1 MQARSL
7 NVAFFFLLLFGVGI
21 TVFFIFQPFITAII
35 AAAILTTLLKRPYH
49 YFEKVFH
56 GHKISSALLTCLMA
70 IFVVV
75 TPLFIVVSLAI
86 NEVNTLYSHV
96 ENQGSLQSLLNNAF
110 SRAEGTPGLRFLV
123 NKETFSEEKMLSDI
137 SNFSSNAVGFL
148 QTAYQSITGFVLW
161 IFILFFTLFYFL
173 IDGKKALRYMMDLSP
188 LKDEHDKLLVQ
199 KFVSMSRAT
208 LKGNLVIGIIQGL
221 LGGLAFAIAGVPSP
235 AIWGIIMVFFSII
248 PMVGTGI
255 IWLPAGLI
263 LLLLG
268 DVWQGVFVLAFGALV
283 ISSVDNILRP
293 KLVGKD
299 TQMHPL
305 MIFFATIGGIYFFG
319 LPGFIMGPIVVSLFV
334 ALGEIYRIEFQAQ
347 LKEYNHPK

>member
-1 MQARSL
+1 MQARYL
-7 NVAFFFLLLFGVGI
+7 NVIFFFLLLFGVGI
-21 TVFFIFQPFITAII
+21 TVFFIFKPFITAIM

-49 YFEKVFH
+49 SFEKMFR
-56 GHKISSALLTCLMA
+56 GHKVSSALLTCLLA

-86 NEVNTLYSHV
+86 NEVNSLYSHI
-96 ENQGSLQSLLNNAF
+96 ENEGNLQAMLNNAF
-110 SRAEGTPGLRFLV
+110 ETAEKTPGLSFLV
-123 NKETFSEEKMLSDI
+123 NKETFSEKKMLSDI
-137 SNFSSNAVGFL
+137 SNFSSNAVTFF

-173 IDGKKALRYMMDLSP
+173 IDGKRALRYLMNLSP
-188 LKDEHDKLLVQ
+188 LKNEHDKLLIE

-208 LKGNLVIGIIQGL
+208 LKGNLVIGILQGL
-221 LGGLAFAIAGVPSP
+221 LGGLAFVIAGVPSP

-255 IWLPAGLI
+255 IWLPAGII

-268 DVWQGVFVLAFGALV
+268 NIWQGVFLIAFGSLV

-319 LPGFIMGPIVVSLFV
+319 LPGFIMGPIVVSLFM
-334 ALGEIYRIEFQAQ
+334 ALGEIYRIEFQEQ
-347 LKEYNHPK
+347 LKEYNEA

>member
-21 TVFFIFQPFITAII
+21 TVFFIFKPFITAIM

-49 YFEKVFH
+49 AFEKMFR
-56 GHKISSALLTCLMA
+56 GHKVSSALLTCLLA

-86 NEVNTLYSHV
+86 NEVNGLYGHI
-96 ENQGSLQSLLNNAF
+96 ENEGNLQAMLNNAF
-110 SRAEGTPGLRFLV
+110 ETAERTPGLSFLV
-123 NKETFSEEKMLSDI
+123 NKETFSEKKMLSDI
-137 SNFSSNAVGFL
+137 SNFSSNAVTFF

-173 IDGKKALRYMMDLSP
+173 IDGKKALRYLMNLSP
-188 LKDEHDKLLVQ
+188 LKNEHDKLLID

-208 LKGNLVIGIIQGL
+208 LKGNLVIGVIQGL
-221 LGGLAFAIAGVPSP
+221 LGGLSFAVAGVPSP

-248 PMVGTGI
+248 PMVGTGV

-268 DVWQGVFVLAFGALV
+268 NVWQGVFILAFGALV

-334 ALGEIYRIEFQAQ
+334 ALGEIYRIEFQEQ
-347 LKEYNHPK
+347 LKEYNEG

>member
-1 MQARSL
+1 MHARSL

-49 YFEKVFH
+49 FFEKLFR
-56 GHKISSALLTCLMA
+56 GHKISSALLTCLLA
-70 IFVVV
+70 IFAVV
-75 TPLFIVVSLAI
+75 TPLFIVVSLAVS
-86 NEVNTLYSHV
+86 EVNTLYTQM
-96 ENQGSLQSLLNNAF
+96 ENESALQSGLNNLF
-110 SRAEGTPGLRFLV
+110 VKAETTPGLSFLV
-123 NKETFSEEKMLSDI
+123 NKDTFSEKKLLSDI
-137 SNFSSNAVGFL
+137 SNFSSNAVTFL

-173 IDGKKALRYMMDLSP
+173 IDGKKALRYLMNLSP
-188 LKDEHDKLLVQ
+188 LKDEHDKLLIH

-208 LKGNLVIGIIQGL
+208 LKGNLVIGVIQGL
-221 LGGLAFAIAGVPSP
+221 LGGLAFVIAGVPSP

-248 PMVGTGI
+248 PMVGTGV
-255 IWLPAGLI
+255 IWLPAGII

-268 DVWQGVFVLAFGALV
+268 NIWQGVFILAFGSLI

-319 LPGFIMGPIVVSLFV
+319 LPGFIMGPIVVSLFM
-334 ALGEIYRIEFQAQ
+334 ALGEIYQIEFSEQ
-347 LKEYNHPK
+347 LKEYNKA

>member
-1 MQARSL
+1 MHARSL
-7 NVAFFFLLLFGVGI
+7 NVAFFFLLLFGVGV
-21 TVFFIFQPFITAII
+21 TTFFIFQPFITAII

-49 YFEKVFH
+49 FFERSFR
-56 GHKISSALLTCLMA
+56 GHKVSSALLTCLLA

-75 TPLFIVVSLAI
+75 TPLFIVFSLAL
-86 NEVNTLYSHV
+86 NEVNNLYTQV
-96 ENQGSLQSLLNNAF
+96 ENEGSLQAMLNDSF
-110 SRAEGTPGLRFLV
+110 TRAEQIPGLSFLV
-123 NKETFSEEKMLSDI
+123 NKETFSEQKILSDI
-137 SNFSSNAVGFL
+137 SNFSSNAVSFI

-173 IDGKKALRYMMDLSP
+173 IDGKKALRYLMNLSP
-188 LKDEHDKLLVQ
+188 LKDEHDRLLIE

-208 LKGNLVIGIIQGL
+208 IKGTLVIGVIQGL
-221 LGGLAFAIAGVPSP
+221 LGGLAFAISGVPSP

-255 IWLPAGLI
+255 IWLPAGII

-268 DVWQGVFVLAFGALV
+268 DIWQGVFLIAFGSLV
-283 ISSVDNILRP
+283 ISSIDNILRP

-319 LPGFIMGPIVVSLFV
+319 LPGFIMGPIVVSLFM
-334 ALGEIYRIEFQAQ
+334 ALGEIYRIEFQEQ
-347 LKEYNHPK
+347 LKEYNEV

>member
-1 MQARSL
+1 
-7 NVAFFFLLLFGVGI
+7 LFGVGL
-21 TVFFIFQPFITAII
+21 TVFFIFKPFITAII

-49 YFEKVFH
+49 AFERLFR
-56 GHKISSALLTCLMA
+56 GHKVSSALLTCLLA
-70 IFVVV
+70 IVVVV

-86 NEVNTLYSHV
+86 NEVNNLYSQV
-96 ENQGSLQSLLNNAF
+96 DDEANVQSLLNNAF
-110 SRAEGTPGLRFLV
+110 TVAENTPGLNFLV

-137 SNFSSNAVGFL
+137 SNFSTNAIGFL
-148 QTAYQSITGFVLW
+148 QTAYQSITGFILW

-173 IDGKKALRYMMDLSP
+173 TDGKRALRYMMDLSP
-188 LKDEHDKLLVQ
+188 LKNEQDKLLID

-208 LKGNLVIGIIQGL
+208 LKSNLVIGVLQGL

-255 IWLPAGLI
+255 IWLPAGII

-268 DVWQGVFVLAFGALV
+268 DIWQGIFILAFGSLI
-283 ISSVDNILRP
+283 ISSIDNILRP

-299 TQMHPL
+299 TEMHPL
-305 MIFFATIGGIYFFG
+305 LIFFATIGGIFFFG
-319 LPGFIMGPIVVSLFV
+319 LPGFIMGPIVVSLFM
-334 ALGEIYRIEFQAQ
+334 ALGEIYRIEFQQQ
-347 LKEYNHPK
+347 LKEYNES